1 MRSLLV
7 HSNADLSVTLIFGDN
22 PKKSRS
28 LIFDRD
34 FIMQRV
40 DAFSNYSAPILKG

>member
-1 MRSLLV
+1 VDPSY
-7 HSNADLSVTLIFGDN
+7 TLIFGDN

-28 LIFDRD
+28 LVFERE

-40 DAFSNYSAPILKG
+40 GPFSKYSAPILKG